1 MRYDHFYYLLSI
13 IMAKHGKKYVESKK
27 NIDSSKMY
35 SIEEA
40 VELIK
45 KTMYTKFDPTVEI
58 AIKTFA
64 NPKYNDQ
71 MIRST
76 TILPHGT
83 GKTKK
88 IAVFI
93 SEDKAADIKK
103 AGADIAGIENIL
115 SDIKAGKFDFDVLVT
130 TPDHIRDLAPVAKQ
144 LGPKGL
150 MPSPKA
156 GTVVQN
162 VEQAVEEIKKGK
174 VEFKLDKTWNIH
186 SPVGKWSFDAKQLQ
200 ENIES
205 FIKAVEESKPTWIK
219 GKLIKKIV
227 IAPTMGPGIQISY

>member
-1 MRYDHFYYLLSI
+1 
-13 IMAKHGKKYVESKK
+13 MANHGKKYVESKK
-27 NIDSSKMY
+27 QVDSSKLY
-35 SIEEA
+35 TIAEAIE
-40 VELIK
+40 LLK
-45 KTMYTKFDPTVEI
+45 KTMYTKFVPTVEI
-58 AIKTFA
+58 AINTFA

-88 IAVFI
+88 IAVFV
-93 SEDKAADIKK
+93 SEDKAAEAKK
-103 AGADIAGIENIL
+103 AGADIAGTEGLLN
-115 SDIKAGKFDFDVLVT
+115 DIKAGKFEFDILIT
-130 TPDHIRDLAPVAKQ
+130 TPDHIRDLATVAKQ

-162 VEQAVEEIKKGK
+162 IAQAVEEIKKGK
-174 VEFKLDKTWNIH
+174 IEFKLDKTGNIH
-186 SPVGKWSFDAKQLQ
+186 APVGKGSFDAKQLE
-200 ENIES
+200 ENIAS
-205 FIKAVEESKPTWIK
+205 FIKAVEESKPTGVK

-227 IAPTMGPGIQISY
+227 ISASMGPGIQIAC

>member
-1 MRYDHFYYLLSI
+1 
-13 IMAKHGKKYVESKK
+13 MAKHGKKYVESKK
-27 NIDSSKMY
+27 TIDSSKLY
-35 SIEEA
+35 SVAEA
-40 VELIK
+40 VELVK
-45 KTMYTKFDPTVEI
+45 KTLYTKFDPTIEI
-58 AIKTFA
+58 AINTFA

-88 IAVFI
+88 IAVFV
-93 SEDKAADIKK
+93 SEDKAADAKK
-103 AGADIAGIENIL
+103 AGADIAGTDNL
-115 SDIKAGKFDFDVLVT
+115 LNDIKAGKFDFDILIT
-130 TPDHIRDLAPVAKQ
+130 TPDHIRDLAVVAKQ

-162 VEQAVEEIKKGK
+162 IAQAVEEVKKGK
-174 VEFKLDKTWNIH
+174 IEFKLDKTGNIH
-186 SPVGKWSFDAKQLQ
+186 APVGKWSFDIVKLQ

-205 FIKAVEESKPTWIK
+205 FIKSVEESKPAGVK
-219 GKLIKKIV
+219 GKLIRKIV
-227 IAPTMGPGIQISY
+227 LSSTMGPGIQIVC

>member
-1 MRYDHFYYLLSI
+1 
-13 IMAKHGKKYVESKK
+13 MAKHGKKYVELKK
-27 NIDSSKMY
+27 TIDSSKLY
-35 SIEEA
+35 SVAEA
-40 VELIK
+40 VELLK
-45 KTMYTKFDPTVEI
+45 KTVYTKFDPTIEI
-58 AIKTFA
+58 AINTFA

-76 TILPHGT
+76 TILPNGT

-93 SEDKAADIKK
+93 SEDKAADAKK
-103 AGADIAGIENIL
+103 AGADIAGTENL
-115 SDIKAGKFDFDVLVT
+115 LNDIKAGKFDFDILIT
-130 TPDHIRDLAPVAKQ
+130 TPDHIRDLAVVAKQ

-162 VEQAVEEIKKGK
+162 IEQAVEEIKKGK
-174 VEFKLDKTWNIH
+174 IEFKLDKTGNIH
-186 SPVGKWSFDAKQLQ
+186 APVGKGSFDSTKLQ

-205 FIKAVEESKPTWIK
+205 FIKSVEGSKPAGVK
-219 GKLIKKIV
+219 GKLIRKIV
-227 IAPTMGPGIQISY
+227 LSSTMSPGIQIIC

>member
-1 MRYDHFYYLLSI
+1 
-13 IMAKHGKKYVESKK
+13 MAKKWKKYVESKK
-27 NIDSSKMY
+27 HVDSLKLY
-35 SIEEA
+35 SIGDA
-40 VELIK
+40 VELVK
-45 KTMYTKFDPTVEI
+45 QTSYVKFDPTIEI

-83 GKTKK
+83 GKSKK
-88 IAVFI
+88 IAVFVP
-93 SEDKAADIKK
+93 EDQWADAKK
-103 AGADIAGIENIL
+103 AGADIVWSDIIL
-115 SDIKAGKFDFDVLVT
+115 NDIKAWKFDFDILIT
-130 TPDHIRDLAPVAKQ
+130 TPEHIRDLAVVAKQ

-162 VEQAVEEIKKGK
+162 LAQAVEEVKKGK
-174 VEFKLDKTWNIH
+174 IEFKLDKTGNIH
-186 SPVGKWSFDAKQLQ
+186 APIGKKSFDSQKLQ

-205 FIKAVEESKPTWIK
+205 FIKAVEESKPVWVK
-219 GKLIKKIV
+219 WKLIKKIV
-227 IAPTMGPGIQISY
+227 ISSTMSPGIQIAC

>member
-1 MRYDHFYYLLSI
+1 MT
-13 IMAKHGKKYVESKK
+13 KHGKKYVESKK
-27 NIDSSKMY
+27 TIDSNKLY
-35 SIEEA
+35 SVAEA
-40 VELIK
+40 VELVK
-45 KTMYTKFDPTVEI
+45 KSIYTKFDPTIEI

-76 TILPHGT
+76 TILPNWT

-93 SEDKAADIKK
+93 SEDKAAEAKK
-103 AGADIAGIENIL
+103 SGADIAWTDNL
-115 SDIKAGKFDFDVLVT
+115 LNDIKAGKFDFDILIT
-130 TPDHIRDLAPVAKQ
+130 TPEHIRDLAVVAKQ
-144 LGPKGL
+144 LWPKGL

-162 VEQAVEEIKKGK
+162 IEQAVEEIKKGK
-174 VEFKLDKTWNIH
+174 IEFKLDKTWNIH
-186 SPVGKWSFDAKQLQ
+186 APVWKWSFDESKLQ

-205 FIKAVEESKPTWIK
+205 FIKAVEDSKPVWVK

-227 IAPTMGPGIQISY
+227 ISPTMGVGIQIIC

>member
-1 MRYDHFYYLLSI
+1 
-13 IMAKHGKKYVESKK
+13 MANHGKKYVESKK
-27 NIDSSKMY
+27 LVDSTKLY
-35 SIEEA
+35 SLNEA
-40 VELIK
+40 VELVK
-45 KTMYTKFDPTVEI
+45 KTSFTKFVPTIEI

-88 IAVFI
+88 IAVFAA
-93 SEDKAADIKK
+93 EDAGAEAKK
-103 AGADIAGIENIL
+103 AGADIVGTDSLLA
-115 SDIKAGKFDFDVLVT
+115 DIKAGKFDFDILIT
-130 TPDHIRDLAPVAKQ
+130 TADHIRDLAPVAKQ

-156 GTVVQN
+156 GTVVIN
-162 VEQAVEEIKKGK
+162 LAQAVEEIKRGK
-174 VEFKLDKTWNIH
+174 IEFKLDKTGNIH
-186 SPVGKWSFDAKQLQ
+186 APVGKASFEDKQLE
-200 ENIES
+200 ENITS
-205 FIKAVEESKPTWIK
+205 FVKAVEESKPVGVK

-227 IAPTMGPGIQISY
+227 ITSSMGPSVQVAM